1 MKRLNDEKLIYI
13 CDRFFLGGPHTIR
26 GFEQRGI
33 GPQSD
38 NQALGAQVKSINKYA
53 DSLVGTRKIYFTHR
67 DIGLLVF
74 ICSPHCLSNQDKV
87 V

>member
-33 GPQSD
+33 GPHSDGQS
-38 NQALGAQVKSINKYA
+38 LGAQVS
-53 DSLVGTRKIYFTHR
+53 SYF
-67 DIGLLVF
+67 F
-74 ICSPHCLSNQDKV
+74 E
-87 V
+87 

>member
-33 GPQSD
+33 GLHSD
-38 NQALGAQVKSINKYA
+38 NQALGAQVI
-53 DSLVGTRKIYFTHR
+53 LP
-67 DIGLLVF
+67 L
-74 ICSPHCLSNQDKV
+74 SPSRLNL
-87 V
+87 

>member
-38 NQALGAQVKSINKYA
+38 NQALGAQVKLINK
-53 DSLVGTRKIYFTHR
+53 
-67 DIGLLVF
+67 
-74 ICSPHCLSNQDKV
+74 
-87 V
+87 